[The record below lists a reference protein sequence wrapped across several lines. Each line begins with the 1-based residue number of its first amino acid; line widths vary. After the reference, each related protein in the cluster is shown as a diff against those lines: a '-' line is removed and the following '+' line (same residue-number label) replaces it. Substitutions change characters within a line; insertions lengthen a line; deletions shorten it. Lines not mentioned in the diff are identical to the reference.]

1 MLVKQMCDISR
12 FVSNFGTWFFG
23 EIALCKNGD
32 RGGRSDGCGGGCG
45 GGSTQ
50 VGNVVGGGGG
60 VSVVEVD
67 NAVRM
72 SVGDGD
78 AGNRRNGVVNGEG
91 DVGMGVGGAKQRDCC
106 RFPKIFV
113 KLWEDSWYSLPF

>member
-1 MLVKQMCDISR
+1 MILADFLVILGHDCLGKLLCAKMVIEVVGQM
-12 FVSNFGTWFFG
+12 VVG
-23 EIALCKNGD
+23 EAVEVAL
-32 RGGRSDGCGGGCG
+32 
-45 GGSTQ
+45 TQ

-72 SVGDGD
+72 SVGDGG

-106 RFPKIFV
+106 RFRKIFV
-113 KLWEDSWYSLPF
+113 KLWEDSRYSLPF